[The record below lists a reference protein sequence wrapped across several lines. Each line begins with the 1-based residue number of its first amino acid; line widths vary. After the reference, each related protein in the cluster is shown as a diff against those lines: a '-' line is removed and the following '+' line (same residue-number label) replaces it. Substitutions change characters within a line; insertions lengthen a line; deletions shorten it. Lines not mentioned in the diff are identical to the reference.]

1 MSCLILFPGMVD
13 TGLGKKSV
21 PLLLW
26 LALKPLRYVM
36 MKHAQE
42 GLLNL
47 VVGDLFFPRFCCLL
61 MVDGV
66 CCFALLLIALML
78 LLLLPPLSWILM
90 RSQLLRTFYVQLSLR
105 TMAFTWLI
113 QVNSKA
119 CLFFVHHCSA
129 AATHSALRPGH

>member
-1 MSCLILFPGMVD
+1 MSCFTLFPGMVD

-47 VVGDLFFPRFCCLL
+47 DVGDLFFDP
-61 MVDGV
+61 VEV
-66 CCFALLLIALML
+66 
-78 LLLLPPLSWILM
+78 
-90 RSQLLRTFYVQLSLR
+90 Y
-105 TMAFTWLI
+105 
-113 QVNSKA
+113 
-119 CLFFVHHCSA
+119 
-129 AATHSALRPGH
+129 